1 MSDDETTV
9 DPTGEEPGT
18 DSPEE
23 NEQPDRAG
31 KSSGEEPFDQDRA
44 MAKIRKANSEAA
56 KLRERLKQLEPLAQ
70 KAQELEDASKT
81 EAQRLVEARDQ
92 FKSRADTAE
101 TQLSKLQVAL
111 EAAPDGAS
119 LAQVK
124 AVAKR
129 VSGSTDEERA
139 ADAAELYELLGVT
152 SKPTVKGKPREALR
166 GGGDPDE
173 EPEETDPRKLADRI
187 GR

>member
-1 MSDDETTV
+1 MSDEQSTDLSFIE
-9 DPTGEEPGT
+9 PTT

-23 NEQPDRAG
+23 PIQSEREEAP
-31 KSSGEEPFDQDRA
+31 KGEEPFDQDRA

-81 EAQRLVEARDQ
+81 EAQRLSEALETH
-92 FKSRADTAE
+92 KTRADTAE
-101 TQLSKLQVAL
+101 GRLSKLEVAL
-111 EAAPDGAS
+111 EAAPEGAS
-119 LAQVK
+119 LAQVR

-129 VSGSTDEERA
+129 VSGATDEERA

-152 SKPTVKGKPREALR
+152 SKPTVAGKPREALR

>member
-1 MSDDETTV
+1 MSDDITP
-9 DPTGEEPGT
+9 DPAADEPKV

-23 NEQPDRAG
+23 PDQPEREEAS
-31 KSSGEEPFDQDRA
+31 KGEEPFDQDRA

-81 EAQRLVEARDQ
+81 EAQRLSETAESH
-92 FKSRADTAE
+92 KTRADTAE
-101 TQLSKLQVAL
+101 ATLSKLQVAL

-129 VSGSTDEERA
+129 VSGATDEERA

>member
-1 MSDDETTV
+1 MSDDITPDSAV
-9 DPTGEEPGT
+9 DEPKPV
-18 DSPEE
+18 SPEE
-23 NEQPDRAG
+23 PDQPDR
-31 KSSGEEPFDQDRA
+31 GEAPKGDEPFDQDRA
-44 MAKIRKANSEAA
+44 MAKIRKANSEADN
-56 KLRERLKQLEPLAQ
+56 LRKRLKELEPLAK
-70 KAQELEDASKT
+70 KAQELEDANKT

-92 FKSRADTAE
+92 FKARADTAE
-101 TQLSKLQVAL
+101 VTLSKLEIAL

-119 LAQVK
+119 LAQVR

-129 VSGSTDEERA
+129 VSGATAEERA
-139 ADAAELYELLGVT
+139 ADAAELYELLGAT
-152 SKPTVKGKPREALR
+152 AKPTVKGKPREALR